1 MKFKVNLNPEM
12 FDFQNLHNERQI
24 IEKRLFEIT
33 KSCNFI
39 KELPDWTIEIN
50 IQLGKGAWA
59 GIYKKGITTPS
70 MLLRSHTLFLPI
82 PSNKEI
88 EWGVNEKK
96 YARRP
101 SRDEDRFKILN
112 CYFNQ
117 YNNLSNY
124 IIEES
129 YLLTI
134 ELLTS
139 GIKLKNINIKI

>member
-1 MKFKVNLNPEM
+1 
-12 FDFQNLHNERQI
+12 
-24 IEKRLFEIT
+24 
-33 KSCNFI
+33 
-39 KELPDWTIEIN
+39 
-50 IQLGKGAWA
+50 
-59 GIYKKGITTPS
+59 

>member
-59 GIYKKGITTPS
+59 G
-70 MLLRSHTLFLPI
+70 
-82 PSNKEI
+82 N
-88 EWGVNEKK
+88 
-96 YARRP
+96 
-101 SRDEDRFKILN
+101 
-112 CYFNQ
+112 
-117 YNNLSNY
+117 YN
-124 IIEES
+124 
-129 YLLTI
+129 TI
-134 ELLTS
+134 NVT
-139 GIKLKNINIKI
+139 